1 MRQEWIDRWGPDAT
15 PLLWSHAMI
24 IRLAVELAA
33 EQTHD
38 AHDDTDDESNEGT
51 AR

>member
-1 MRQEWIDRWGPDAT
+1 MRQEWIDRWGPVAT
-15 PLLWSHAMI
+15 PLLWSRRHDHPP
-24 IRLAVELAA
+24 AVELAA